1 MCRCIDI
8 LGMYM
13 CNIHTRRMVIDW
25 QFPHELSLA
34 LEPSFEDWRP
44 SSHFTSGAQKY
55 ERLRR
60 RETKQPSTKTFNSYH
75 HLHQVQRRM
84 SGGGGQQHQTQ
95 YQLFRSAKS
104 LWLESPG
111 QTTAEEE
118 EEEEEAMTLLSFA

>member
-55 ERLRR
+55 ERWRSR
-60 RETKQPSTKTFNSYH
+60 TPTTKLN
-75 HLHQVQRRM
+75 HL
-84 SGGGGQQHQTQ
+84 
-95 YQLFRSAKS
+95 QLKPLIRI
-104 LWLESPG
+104 
-111 QTTAEEE
+111 TMYTRC
-118 EEEEEAMTLLSFA
+118 TDV